1 MISMNNIIQK
11 KTIFLLLLAVIK
23 FSAFGQG
30 TCEYLIWSDDF
41 DYQGEPNTEKWGYD
55 IGGHGW
61 GNNELQNYTNSRTN
75 SFVKDGKLTI
85 EAVKSNGS
93 WTSARL
99 VTKGKGDWLYG
110 RIEVKAKLPEGR
122 GTWPAIWMLPTDWE
136 YGGWPASGEI
146 DIMEHVGYDFGTVHG
161 TIHTEAYN
169 HSIGTQLGKSIEVK
183 NVSTEFHVYA
193 IDWTEEEIVWYVDGK
208 EYYRVE
214 NPNKSYK
221 EWPFDKR
228 FHLILNIAIG
238 GNWGGAQGIDPNLNE
253 ATMEIDYVKVF
264 QKELPKPVIDGKK
277 NVEPNEELTFSTAE
291 IQGVRYKWSFPES
304 VQIISGGQTARV
316 SVKWGNA
323 GGNVQLELQSNC
335 DTIAANPLFVSTVQ
349 KPSGESYEVPLF
361 GDQGNLLWQAV
372 PGNSNQIELS
382 GTTSLIAGFE
392 VNAPGENPHILYE
405 FQSPVDLTV
414 FNKMEISLKT
424 PAPVPGSFRI
434 DLVDANGKV
443 NVNDLFKIN
452 SFESDANFH
461 TFTYT
466 FGQNP
471 DGIYQLDLIKWIKVY
486 INYGLFGKKGNGQIE
501 IEYIRLKS
509 TSTSSPEYQFINLLK
524 VWPNPFQDKIQMVSF
539 DPLQQLEVFDM
550 NGRVVLEKFINNQFT
565 ATLNL
570 DGVKAPVILRATF
583 KNGTSERVVLVSQN
597 AGY

>member
-1 MISMNNIIQK
+1 MNNIIQK

-41 DYQGEPNTEKWGYD
+41 NYQGEPNTEKWGYD

-61 GNNELQNYTNSRTN
+61 GNNELQNYTNSRLN

-85 EAVKSNGS
+85 KAVKSNGS

-122 GTWPAIWMLPTDWE
+122 GTWPAVWMLPTDWE

-169 HSIGTQLGKSIEVK
+169 HSIGTQKGNAINVE
-183 NVSTEFHVYA
+183 NVSTGFHVYA
-193 IDWTEEEIVWYVDGK
+193 IDWTENEIIWYIDGQ
-208 EYYRVE
+208 EYFRFK
-214 NPNKSYK
+214 NQNKTYK

-264 QKELPKPVIDGKK
+264 QKDLPKPVIDGKK
-277 NVEPNEELTFSTAE
+277 NTKPNEELTFSTIE
-291 IQGVRYKWSFPES
+291 IQGVRYKWNFPEG
-304 VQIISGGQTARV
+304 VQIVSGGQTARV
-316 SVKWGNA
+316 SVKWGNT
-323 GGNVQLELQSNC
+323 GGNVQLELQSDC
-335 DTIAANPLFVSTVQ
+335 DTIAADPLFVSTVQ

-361 GDQGNLLWQAV
+361 DDQGNLLWQAV

-382 GTTSLIAGFE
+382 GTNSLIAGYE
-392 VNAPGENPHILYE
+392 INAPGENPHILYE

-434 DLVDANGKV
+434 DLLDANGKV

-471 DGIYQLDLIKWIKVY
+471 DGIYQLELIKWIKVY

-501 IEYIRLKS
+501 IESIKLKS
-509 TSTSSPEYQFINLLK
+509 TSTSSPDYQFSNLLK
-524 VWPNPFQDKIQMVSF
+524 VWPNPFQDKIQIVST
-539 DPLQQLEVFDM
+539 DPLQKLEVFDLKGM
-550 NGRVVLEKFINNQFT
+550 LILEKPGNKLLS
-565 ATLNL
+565 ATVKLK
-570 DGVKAPVILRATF
+570 GIKAPVILRATF
-583 KNGTSERVVLVSQN
+583 KNGTSEKLVLVSQN
-597 AGY
+597 PCY